1 MQDYVQGKHRKE
13 VMGNRIRIKDIAK
26 KAKVSTG
33 TVDRVI
39 HNRGNVSAEKRA
51 RVKQV
56 MEELGYEPNIIAR
69 TLASRKVLR
78 IAILLPDP
86 TIDPYWELPNKG
98 IEKAWQSARHYG
110 IEVETTYFNL
120 FDQMDFAAK
129 AAKVLNAKP
138 GALVFPPV
146 FLKAAT
152 DLLEQC
158 KKRGIPVSIFNTELS
173 GENVLTYV
181 GQNSYQSGVLAGKL
195 LSIGLGPAGKVAVV
209 NLSKE
214 PANAKHLSD
223 KAKGLVDY
231 FKSEGIGDAQRIQK
245 VVFEDFQDDLAL
257 RRFLMELL
265 QREPDLRG
273 FFVTNSRS
281 YRILDALKPGEL
293 DRIKIVGFDLLPKN
307 IQYLKAGAIQF
318 LINQNPVEQG
328 YLSLMSL
335 VHKLIF
341 GKKVDTIQHLP
352 LDIVV
357 AENARYYLER
367 EEKYAL
373 VV

>member
-1 MQDYVQGKHRKE
+1 MGK
-13 VMGNRIRIKDIAK
+13 RIRIKDIAE

-39 HNRGNVSAEKRA
+39 HNRGNVSPEKRA
-51 RVKQV
+51 KVKSV

-69 TLASRKVLR
+69 TLATRRVLH
-78 IAILLPDP
+78 IALLLPDP
-86 TIDPYWELPNKG
+86 SIDPYWELPNTG
-98 IEKAWQSARHYG
+98 VEKAWQSVRHYG
-110 IEVETTYFNL
+110 VELEPFYFNL
-120 FDQMDFAAK
+120 FDQADFAKK
-129 AAKVLNAKP
+129 AAIALKAKP
-138 GALVFPPV
+138 EAIVFPPV
-146 FLKAAT
+146 FLKAANE
-152 DLLEQC
+152 LLQEC
-158 KKRGIPVSIFNTELS
+158 ACRGITVSLFNTELS

-195 LSIGLGPAGKVAVV
+195 LSFSMGQSDRVAVV

-223 KAKGLVDY
+223 KARGLEDY
-231 FKSEGIGDAQRIQK
+231 FETQGLGGSNRVEK
-245 VVFEDFQDDLAL
+245 VVFEEFEDKAAL
-257 RRFLMELL
+257 RAFLLDLL
-265 QREPDLRG
+265 QAQPELKG
-273 FFVTNSRS
+273 FFVTNSRA
-281 YRILDALKPGEL
+281 YKIIDALGPEALK
-293 DRIKIVGFDLLPKN
+293 DMRIVGFDLLPEN
-307 IQYLKAGAIQF
+307 IAYLQKGAIQF

-328 YLSLMSL
+328 YLSLTSL
-335 VHKLIF
+335 VQKLIF
-341 GKKVDTIQHLP
+341 DKKVEPIQYLP